1 MTDRVM
7 AIIGL
12 LMLFAFLIVVPL
24 LVPHIDLMIVIG
36 ACAILATYDVWRHL
50 AGKKS

>member
-36 ACAILATYDVWRHL
+36 ACAALATYDVWRHL